1 VDLSGLGRVL
11 LVAAVVLA
19 LFGVLFLLAGKGVIP
34 RMPGDFS
41 FGRRNFRVYIP
52 LGTSI
57 VLSIV
62 LTVILNLFF
71 RR

>member
-1 VDLSGLGRVL
+1 MDLSGLGKAL
-11 LVAAVVLA
+11 LVLAGVVGLVG
-19 LFGVLFLLAGKGVIP
+19 LVLLLAGRGLIP

-41 FGRRNFRVYIP
+41 FGGRNWRVYVA

-57 VLSIV
+57 LLSIV
-62 LTVILNLFF
+62 LTIVLNLFF